1 MNNNFEFHLR
11 TTDVQIFDDV
21 QHIPYLFVVY
31 TFKYLYAHAIIWF
44 EDISLSE
51 NVKIFDHDI
60 CSTYTFNTRIRR
72 GKKNI
77 LCLNSLIVG
86 KTFSLSILFLKLFI
100 IYEKNNWLSTANK

>member
-51 NVKIFDHDI
+51 NVKIFDHA
-60 CSTYTFNTRIRR
+60 NTMIFVQHTHLIQELEG
-72 GKKNI
+72 GKKI
-77 LCLNSLIVG
+77 FCVLIH
-86 KTFSLSILFLKLFI
+86 
-100 IYEKNNWLSTANK
+100 